1 MFQSCIRRSR
11 SCFQMSQSC
20 CGISSRYLRV
30 LWFIF
35 SGQVCYLSACLGFDV
50 VTPERVADIARS
62 LLVLSATI
70 NIWGGAQGICDAEE
84 CRKLAV
90 CFRSEA
96 GSCSRYFEISQLSKS
111 SLHKLRAFIEK
122 FWDRNV
128 YKVWEWRDC
137 DHWRLLR
144 QEWFK
149 QNAVTEVS

>member
-1 MFQSCIRRSR
+1 MGAFLNLLLRRSAKLR
-11 SCFQMSQSC
+11 IRALRNVSKLHSEVAKLLPGKCPKVASELVRDIFEFFDLFFQ
-20 CGISSRYLRV
+20 GK
-30 LWFIF
+30 F
-35 SGQVCYLSACLGFDV
+35 
-50 VTPERVADIARS
+50 VTCRLVARS

-128 YKVWEWRDC
+128 YKV
-137 DHWRLLR
+137 
-144 QEWFK
+144 
-149 QNAVTEVS
+149 